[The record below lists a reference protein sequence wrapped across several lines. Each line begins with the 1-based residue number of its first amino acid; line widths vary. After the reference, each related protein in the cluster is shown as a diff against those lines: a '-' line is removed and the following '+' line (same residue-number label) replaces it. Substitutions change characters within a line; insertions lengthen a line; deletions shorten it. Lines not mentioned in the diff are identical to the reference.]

1 MAAAGEKRTKP
12 NILITGTPGTGK
24 STTAS
29 EVAQKTG
36 LKYTDIGEVAKIGQ
50 LYDGWDEQFQCYIL
64 DEDKVIGVNMDTH
77 HLEHALW
84 PHPLILRPV

>member
-1 MAAAGEKRTKP
+1 MAAAGDCGEKRTKP

-24 STTAS
+24 SITAT

-64 DEDKVIGVNMDTH
+64 DEDKVISRERST
-77 HLEHALW
+77 W
-84 PHPLILRPV
+84 ILTTLSVPYGHIL